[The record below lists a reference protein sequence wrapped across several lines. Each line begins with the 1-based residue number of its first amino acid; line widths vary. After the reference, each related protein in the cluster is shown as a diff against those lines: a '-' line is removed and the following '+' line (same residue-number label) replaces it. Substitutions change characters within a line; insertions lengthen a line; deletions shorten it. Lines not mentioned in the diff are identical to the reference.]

1 MSPAR
6 HGLLAGRYQL
16 DDRIATGGFGE
27 VWRSTDTVLA
37 RPVAVKLLRSAYAHE
52 PETVARFRAEARHAG
67 ALTHQS
73 VARVYDYGEP
83 APPQPPF
90 LVLELVDGPS
100 LAALLARGP
109 LGPEQVMDVV
119 AQAAAGLD
127 AAHQTGLVHR
137 DIKPGNLLIS
147 PGGVVKITDFGIS
160 RAAGAAP
167 LTDAGHLVGTAGYLA
182 PERAAGDHG
191 RAASDLYS
199 LGVVAYECLTGT
211 LPFTGGPLQMA
222 LAHLDRP
229 MPPLPPSVPADV
241 AGLVGR
247 LTAKD
252 PEQRPA
258 TAGEVAEEA
267 ARLRDRLIMEAGGLA
282 GPAGDGRIA
291 LQYRPRADQPSAGC
305 WPAGPGSSGPGRP
318 GPGRPG
324 PGRPG
329 PGRPGPGRPD
339 PHAGP
344 PGNDGWRTGPLVPR
358 LPPTGSRVAEPGRP
372 GRRLG
377 WRSAAL
383 AGLGAA
389 AALLAVALTSL
400 GSPAPQHHPAAVPSS
415 TSAPHNSTAA
425 LVRVNAAT
433 LTGQPVSTVR
443 SRLRQLGLAVRLRWQ
458 PARSGTPGTVR
469 SVYPA
474 GWLPAG
480 STVVVTGVLA
490 GASGGGA
497 HHGGPPP
504 GHRHDQGH
512 GKHRGR
518 DKGNGGPPPDRGT
531 ALAAAGTSR

>member
-6 HGLLAGRYQL
+6 HGLLADRYQL
-16 DDRIATGGFGE
+16 DDRIAIGGFGE

-37 RPVAVKLLRSAYAHE
+37 RPVAVKLLQSGYAQE
-52 PETVARFRAEARHAG
+52 PVTVARFRAEAQHAG
-67 ALTHQS
+67 SLTHQGI
-73 VARVYDYGEP
+73 ARVYDYGEP

-109 LGPEQVMDVV
+109 LGPAQVMDLV
-119 AQAAAGLD
+119 AQAAAGLH

-160 RAAGAAP
+160 YAAGAAP

-182 PERAAGDHG
+182 PERAAGGHG
-191 RAASDLYS
+191 SAASDLYS

-229 MPPLPPSVPADV
+229 MPPLPSDVPADV

-252 PEQRPA
+252 AEQRPA

-267 ARLRDRLIMEAGGLA
+267 ARLRDRLIMEADGLV
-282 GPAGDGRIA
+282 GDPGYARVA
-291 LQYRPRADQPSAGC
+291 LSHRPHADSQHTDR
-305 WPAGPGSSGPGRP
+305 WPP
-318 GPGRPG
+318 GPQHASPQYVAPLSTDARP
-324 PGRPG
+324 
-329 PGRPGPGRPD
+329 
-339 PHAGP
+339 
-344 PGNDGWRTGPLVPR
+344 TGPQPTV
-358 LPPTGSRVAEPGRP
+358 LPPTGSRHPDPHRP
-372 GRRLG
+372 GGRWRG
-377 WRSAAL
+377 WRKAAL

-400 GSPAPQHHPAAVPSS
+400 GSPAPQYRAAPVPSS
-415 TSAPHNSTAA
+415 TSVPHASKAA
-425 LVRVNAAT
+425 LIRVNAAM
-433 LTGQPVSTVR
+433 LIGRPVSTVR
-443 SRLRQLGLAVRLRWQ
+443 SELRQLGLAVHVQWQ
-458 PARSGTPGTVR
+458 PARGGAPGTVR
-469 SVYPA
+469 SVHPV

-480 STVVVTGVLA
+480 STVVVTGVLVPT
-490 GASGGGA
+490 SGGGD
-497 HHGGPPP
+497 HHHHNSAPP
-504 GHRHDQGH
+504 GHNQGNGQGQDQGNGK
-512 GKHRGR
+512 GKHHG
-518 DKGNGGPPPDRGT
+518 RGT
-531 ALAAAGTSR
+531 GHGHGGQPPEGDTSLAAAGTSR

>member
-1 MSPAR
+1 
-6 HGLLAGRYQL
+6 
-16 DDRIATGGFGE
+16 
-27 VWRSTDTVLA
+27 
-37 RPVAVKLLRSAYAHE
+37 
-52 PETVARFRAEARHAG
+52 
-67 ALTHQS
+67 
-73 VARVYDYGEP
+73 
-83 APPQPPF
+83 
-90 LVLELVDGPS
+90 
-100 LAALLARGP
+100 
-109 LGPEQVMDVV
+109 
-119 AQAAAGLD
+119 
-127 AAHQTGLVHR
+127 
-137 DIKPGNLLIS
+137 LLIS

-167 LTDAGHLVGTAGYLA
+167 LTDTGHLVGTAGYLA

-199 LGVVAYECLTGT
+199 LGVVAYECLTGA
-211 LPFTGGPLQMA
+211 LPFSGGPLQMA
-222 LAHLDRP
+222 VAHLDRP
-229 MPPLPPSVPADV
+229 LPPLPPDVPADV

-252 PEQRPA
+252 PEDRPA

-267 ARLRDRLIMEAGGLA
+267 ARLRDRLIMEADGLA
-282 GPAGDGRIA
+282 GLAGDGRTA
-291 LQYRPRADQPSAGC
+291 LQHRPAADQPFASC
-305 WPAGPGSSGPGRP
+305 WPSGPGPSGPGPSGPGRP
-318 GPGRPG
+318 GPGHPG

-329 PGRPGPGRPD
+329 R

-344 PGNDGWRTGPLVPR
+344 PGDDGWRTGPLAPR

-377 WRSAAL
+377 RRSAAL

-415 TSAPHNSTAA
+415 TSTPHNSTAA
-425 LVRVNAAT
+425 LVRVNAAR
-433 LTGQPVSTVR
+433 LAGQPVSTVR

-458 PARSGTPGTVR
+458 PARSGMPGTVR

-474 GWLPAG
+474 GWLLAG

-490 GASGGGA
+490 QASGDGA

-518 DKGNGGPPPDRGT
+518 DKGHSRPPPDGGT
-531 ALAAAGTSR
+531 ALAVAGTSR